1 MITSELPALKSVAE
15 RLRWARERQ
24 GWTQDQLSKR
34 SKVTRDVIAKT
45 ELGITRMPKQI
56 KQLSEA
62 LDVSPAWL
70 AFGHEMIDA
79 WDEEVLELAQLLHEL
94 PDEQRDTVRNLVKQ
108 LRQK

>member
-1 MITSELPALKSVAE
+1 
-15 RLRWARERQ
+15 
-24 GWTQDQLSKR
+24 
-34 SKVTRDVIAKT
+34 
-45 ELGITRMPKQI
+45 
-56 KQLSEA
+56 
-62 LDVSPAWL
+62 L